1 MDLLYIWHDYYTHY
15 YRYWYR
21 ILFST
26 IPTLWPRGQGHELRN
41 FMLKFCLK
49 VFKIL
54 YLNSWISNQN
64 SIHLAYIWY
73 TASYWRCSSS
83 KIICSTMSSSPL
95 PTLPTPNTSGIILM
109 VIYKLFS
116 FYLIDKREFR
126 QAILPGDS
134 SCSAW
139 QGLRVKNSQADR
151 TVCAVPEKTYCIW
164 PNYCTVRLVVFFLN
178 L

>member
-1 MDLLYIWHDYYTHY
+1 MDLLYIWHDYYTCY

-26 IPTLWPRGQGHELRN
+26 IPTLWPRGQGLELRN

-95 PTLPTPNTSGIILM
+95 PTLPTPNPSGIILM
-109 VIYKLFS
+109 VIYKLFMPPTS
-116 FYLIDKREFR
+116 KKLEGHIASGLFVRPSVR
-126 QAILPGDS
+126 PSVRS
-134 SCSAW
+134 SC
-139 QGLRVKNSQADR
+139 
-151 TVCAVPEKTYCIW
+151 
-164 PNYCTVRLVVFFLN
+164 FLMHSITLKPWMLLFWN
-178 L
+178 FIYGFLMKK